1 MLQCTKRKAMI
12 KAPGWASHA
21 IPTVR
26 GWEDPNTG
34 ELLKSGRHTE
44 AQISEWFGHPT
55 VVGEWVAPVEE
66 EVVEEVETDEPMD
79 DLESMTK
86 LELETLGREHGIE
99 LDRREKKESLVS
111 QLSNWMKK

>member
-44 AQISEWFGHPT
+44 AQIAEWFGHPT
-55 VVGEWVAPVEE
+55 VVEAPVEKE
-66 EVVEEVETDEPMD
+66 VVVEEVETDEPMG

-86 LELETLGREHGIE
+86 LELEALGREHGIE
-99 LDRREKKESLVS
+99 LDRREKKDSLVS

>member
-26 GWEDPNTG
+26 GWEDPITG

-55 VVGEWVAPVEE
+55 VTETWLVEE
-66 EVVEEVETDEPMD
+66 TPAAEEVETDEPME

-86 LELETLGREHGIE
+86 LELEALGREHGIE
-99 LDRREKKESLVS
+99 LDRREKKDSLVS